1 MDVARSHSKIVF
13 VIFILIYRML
23 LDILYVQTIA
33 PFWGYYGFIND
44 PSHLCKILS
53 WIILAAFIVIVFP
66 YLKSDE
72 EFSSDIALI
81 IFFLKIVPF
90 TSFIACKQ
98 QPIDF
103 ILCEVLYLF
112 LIYLFLKTI
121 HVPKLSNKF
130 KSTTLTNLIVAV
142 LIVTVFFIS
151 AYYANFR
158 LSFNFIDV
166 YEIRFEARDYDMP
179 TILKYLR
186 GASSNILP
194 VALAYALS
202 RKKYAFSILLV
213 FVIFLSFSTNGMKS
227 TLFKMIICI
236 FLFLLYKVDFKK
248 YLGIAFLSLAVLSLL
263 EWIALGTNVL
273 STVIVRR
280 VLMIPQVLDS
290 FYYDFT
296 LNNGPLYYGGYHG
309 EDVSFAIGAQYWSN
323 GEIRAN
329 NGFFSDF
336 YINIGFIGC
345 IIYPLLYVIF
355 FKYCEA
361 AFGKSNRQIVMFVA
375 IIVIYTLMG
384 SSFTTSLLT
393 HGLFLLLVTMYVTPW
408 ENNKEQ

>member
-1 MDVARSHSKIVF
+1 
-13 VIFILIYRML
+13 
-23 LDILYVQTIA
+23 
-33 PFWGYYGFIND
+33 
-44 PSHLCKILS
+44 
-53 WIILAAFIVIVFP
+53 
-66 YLKSDE
+66 
-72 EFSSDIALI
+72 
-81 IFFLKIVPF
+81 
-90 TSFIACKQ
+90 
-98 QPIDF
+98 
-103 ILCEVLYLF
+103 
-112 LIYLFLKTI
+112 
-121 HVPKLSNKF
+121 
-130 KSTTLTNLIVAV
+130 
-142 LIVTVFFIS
+142 
-151 AYYANFR
+151 
-158 LSFNFIDV
+158 
-166 YEIRFEARDYDMP
+166 
-179 TILKYLR
+179 
-186 GASSNILP
+186 
-194 VALAYALS
+194 
-202 RKKYAFSILLV
+202 
-213 FVIFLSFSTNGMKS
+213 MKS

-355 FKYCEA
+355 FQILRGGIRKVKSSNSDVRRYYCYLY
-361 AFGKSNRQIVMFVA
+361 FDGKFIYNFTFDTWPFLTVSNNVC
-375 IIVIYTLMG
+375 YTLG
-384 SSFTTSLLT
+384 
-393 HGLFLLLVTMYVTPW
+393 
-408 ENNKEQ
+408 K

>member
-1 MDVARSHSKIVF
+1 
-13 VIFILIYRML
+13 ML

-202 RKKYAFSILLV
+202 RK
-213 FVIFLSFSTNGMKS
+213 NM
-227 TLFKMIICI
+227 
-236 FLFLLYKVDFKK
+236 LFLYYW
-248 YLGIAFLSLAVLSLL
+248 YL
-263 EWIALGTNVL
+263 
-273 STVIVRR
+273 
-280 VLMIPQVLDS
+280 
-290 FYYDFT
+290 
-296 LNNGPLYYGGYHG
+296 
-309 EDVSFAIGAQYWSN
+309 
-323 GEIRAN
+323 
-329 NGFFSDF
+329 
-336 YINIGFIGC
+336 
-345 IIYPLLYVIF
+345 
-355 FKYCEA
+355 
-361 AFGKSNRQIVMFVA
+361 
-375 IIVIYTLMG
+375 
-384 SSFTTSLLT
+384 SSF
-393 HGLFLLLVTMYVTPW
+393 
-408 ENNKEQ
+408 